1 MGTLINVAAIL
12 IGSALGMVFN
22 TKLPEKALATVM
34 QGVGLF
40 VVFIGLQMT
49 LSADFSSVSGYFL
62 ADGVLVILVCVLVGG
77 IVGSLLGIEKRLD
90 ALGQAIERRYAK
102 STGSGQIAQ
111 GFVVASL
118 LFCVGP
124 MAIVGSINDA
134 LLGDIRTLATKAV
147 LDGTAS
153 IAFASTLG
161 VGVAFSAVAVLVYQG
176 TITLLASLAQSVLSA
191 PVVHVMQG
199 VGGLLVL
206 GIGINLLGMAKIKV
220 GDLLPALLSVSLLVA
235 VRSAAA
241 LLHLI

>member
-1 MGTLINVAAIL
+1 VGTLINVVAIL
-12 IGSALGMVFN
+12 VGSALGMVFN

-49 LSADFSSVSGYFL
+49 LSADFASVSEYF
-62 ADGVLVILVCVLVGG
+62 AVDGVLVVLVCVLVGG
-77 IVGSLLGIEKRLD
+77 IAGSLLGIERRLD

-102 STGSGQIAQ
+102 KTGRGQIAQ

-153 IAFASTLG
+153 VAFASTLG
-161 VGVAFSAVAVLVYQG
+161 LGVAFSAGAVLVYQG
-176 TITLLASLAQSVLSA
+176 TITLLASFMRSALSA

-206 GIGINLLGMAKIKV
+206 GIGINLLGMAKIQV
-220 GDLLPALLSVSLLVA
+220 GDLLPALFVVFLLVA
-235 VRSAAA
+235 ARSAAVFVN
-241 LLHLI
+241 LI